1 MKIKWLGQ
9 SGYLLWDDETAVA
22 IDPYLSD
29 SVNRIAGRPR
39 VPEIPVL
46 PGDLRA
52 DVVVCTHDHADHL
65 DPDTVAA
72 MRPEER
78 MFYAPSDCLEHL
90 RQLGAVRVAPF
101 DEGAVVT
108 AGKFTL
114 EAVFALHSVPAV
126 GVFVTYEGKRLW
138 FSGDTLYDSR
148 LEQMAQRRPD
158 VVFLCI
164 NGKLGNMN
172 VDEAVRLAG
181 LMEGSVAVPAHYGMF
196 ASNTEDPQKFTSRV
210 ENSFEMGYNREYT
223 IETLLDRRKKA

>member
-1 MKIKWLGQ
+1 
-9 SGYLLWDDETAVA
+9 
-22 IDPYLSD
+22 
-29 SVNRIAGRPR
+29 
-39 VPEIPVL
+39 
-46 PGDLRA
+46 
-52 DVVVCTHDHADHL
+52 
-65 DPDTVAA
+65 

-90 RQLGAVRVAPF
+90 RQLGAVRVASF